1 MYVVKRDGK
10 QAPVN
15 FDEILNRITEF
26 SKGLDEVVNPVVM
39 AQKVVSGVYRG
50 VTTRELDELAA
61 RKLMTCFHT
70 FSFF

>member
-15 FDEILNRITEF
+15 FDEILNRITEC